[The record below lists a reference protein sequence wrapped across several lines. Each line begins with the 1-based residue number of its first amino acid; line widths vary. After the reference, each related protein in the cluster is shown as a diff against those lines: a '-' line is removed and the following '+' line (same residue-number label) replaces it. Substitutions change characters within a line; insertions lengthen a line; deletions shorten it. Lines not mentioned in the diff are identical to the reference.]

1 MLQTCNFI
9 LGTSGKIKY
18 PLLVDALIDI
28 LNVFNQIDIHRK
40 GGATE
45 NKEKITYI
53 WIVRDSILLFHMLGI
68 TTDVTSFDSL
78 YKFALDEEIPAGSI
92 LLHSLIWDLRTA
104 YKTFIG

>member
-28 LNVFNQIDIHRK
+28 LNVFNQIDMHRK
-40 GGATE
+40 GSATE

-53 WIVRDSILLFHMLGI
+53 RIVRNSILLFHMLEII
-68 TTDVTSFDSL
+68 TDITSFDSL
-78 YKFALDEEIPAGSI
+78 YE
-92 LLHSLIWDLRTA
+92 
-104 YKTFIG
+104 